1 MKRLNITIEK
11 QPHTPNSKQSI
22 TRNEKQETKNHKP
35 KTTNNK
41 PQTINQKQA
50 KRNHKLEKKEKKKTF
65 SKILTLL
72 TFSTLIFVVMIGFLR
87 GNFVEKTPAK
97 LIIDVNGVGY
107 EVHISLTT
115 YEAIMSKES
124 GQLYIYWHITE
135 IAQTLFGFFEAA
147 EKELF
152 LQLISVS
159 GVGAAT
165 ARMML
170 SSSKPTEL
178 IKFIVEQNVNE
189 LVKIKGIGKK
199 TAELLVVSLK
209 DKLKPISI
217 DNQIQ
222 NVSIHQP
229 KTDAINALIA
239 LGIAKPVAEKAV
251 TKVVMQTENLELQE
265 IIKQA
270 LKNI

>member
-1 MKRLNITIEK
+1 
-11 QPHTPNSKQSI
+11 
-22 TRNEKQETKNHKP
+22 
-35 KTTNNK
+35 
-41 PQTINQKQA
+41 
-50 KRNHKLEKKEKKKTF
+50 
-65 SKILTLL
+65 
-72 TFSTLIFVVMIGFLR
+72 MIGFLS

-97 LIIDVNGVGY
+97 LLIDVNGVGY

-124 GQLYIYWHITE
+124 GKLYTYLHITE
-135 IAQTLFGFFEAA
+135 NAQSLFGFFNSA

-178 IKFIVEQNVNE
+178 VKYIVEQNVGE

-209 DKLKPISI
+209 DKLRPIGTES
-217 DNQIQ
+217 QLT
-222 NVSIHQP
+222 STPFTQP
-229 KTDAINALIA
+229 KSDAIDALVA
-239 LGIAKPVAEKAV
+239 LGIAKPMAEKAV
-251 TKVVMQTENLELQE
+251 AKVVAQTQDLELQE

>member
-1 MKRLNITIEK
+1 M
-11 QPHTPNSKQSI
+11 Q
-22 TRNEKQETKNHKP
+22 
-35 KTTNNK
+35 
-41 PQTINQKQA
+41 QKAAQ
-50 KRNHKLEKKEKKKTF
+50 KF
-65 SKILTLL
+65 LTLQ

-97 LIIDVNGVGY
+97 LLIDVNGVGY

-124 GQLYIYWHITE
+124 GKLYTYLHITE
-135 IAQTLFGFFEAA
+135 NAQSLFGFFENS

-178 IKFIVEQNVNE
+178 IKYIVEQNLNE
-189 LVKIKGIGKK
+189 LIKIKGIGKK

-209 DKLKPISI
+209 DKLKPIGVESQSF
-217 DNQIQ
+217 N
-222 NVSIHQP
+222 STFAQP
-229 KTDAINALIA
+229 KTDAIDALVA
-239 LGIAKPVAEKAV
+239 LGIAKPLAEKAV
-251 TKVVMQTENLELQE
+251 TKVVTQTQNLELQE

>member
-1 MKRLNITIEK
+1 
-11 QPHTPNSKQSI
+11 
-22 TRNEKQETKNHKP
+22 
-35 KTTNNK
+35 
-41 PQTINQKQA
+41 
-50 KRNHKLEKKEKKKTF
+50 
-65 SKILTLL
+65 
-72 TFSTLIFVVMIGFLR
+72 MIGFLR

-97 LIIDVNGVGY
+97 LLIDVNGVGY

-115 YEAIMSKES
+115 YEAIMGKES
-124 GQLYIYWHITE
+124 GKLYTYLHITE
-135 IAQTLFGFFEAA
+135 NAQSLFGFFDSA

-178 IKFIVEQNVNE
+178 VKYIVEQNVGE
-189 LVKIKGIGKK
+189 LIKIKGIGKK

-209 DKLKPISI
+209 DKLKPIGTESQLI
-217 DNQIQ
+217 
-222 NVSIHQP
+222 STPFAQP
-229 KTDAINALIA
+229 KTDAIDALVA
-239 LGIAKPVAEKAV
+239 LGIAKPMAEKAV
-251 TKVVMQTENLELQE
+251 AKVVAQTQDLELQE